1 MEPSDDQYW
10 QDAAEGLIEELL
22 TTGVV
27 TIGVEAWENVRDTF
41 IKMKIARVIKIIPPN
56 DASIPGAIIR
66 VELLKKPQ
74 VVERIKIKIEQEL

>member
-1 MEPSDDQYW
+1 MEPTEYW

-27 TIGVEAWENVRDTF
+27 SIEIEAWENVRDPF
-41 IKMKIARVIKIIPPN
+41 IEMKAKHSIKIIPPA
-56 DASIPGAIIR
+56 DASVPDALIR
-66 VELLKKPQ
+66 VELLTKPQ